1 MTESLAVVHC
11 EGWNPSSRE
20 IVGRLPV
27 AVAQQRDRAGEQYAF
42 CLVEKESR
50 RVVRVGE
57 IAWAAGFARL
67 WFLDAQG
74 RRERVAE
81 YRVLDG
87 RLFRLNSR
95 QWTYSFPAQP
105 EFDDD
110 AAHVKNEYMP
120 DGKSTRVVQP
130 QGKRGGSTHTEPEV
144 DAASLY
150 REMPQFPDWASFAE
164 LPAEATLTVEDP
176 AQEFAPPPWRP
187 AVALRGD
194 GIESAFAPGHRWTVM
209 DRPFVTDV
217 VEAGTVQMP
226 SGRLVA
232 TDPGWIDDDVEPFEI
247 TVAPG
252 DYPVQLGILRFE
264 DDPEHVRVTAAK
276 LVISPDPVASWE
288 LALVPG
294 QDPRMLGEN
303 EFYGFGVDTGTG
315 CFFDAAARAAF
326 EKILDVDSDEGL
338 VDDVMGART
347 AVVADPESG
356 ATLVAYASGW
366 GDGSYPTWIGRT
378 ASGEVACF
386 VSDMLILRHCTPV
399 KEEVMRS

>member
-11 EGWNPSSRE
+11 EGWDPAERK
-20 IVGRLPV
+20 IVGLLPV

-74 RRERVAE
+74 RRTRAVE

-87 RLFRLNSR
+87 SLFCLRTR
-95 QWTYSFPAQP
+95 EWTYSSPAQP
-105 EFDDD
+105 EFDDG
-110 AAHVKNEYMP
+110 AAFVKNTYSP
-120 DGKSTRVVQP
+120 DGKSARVVQP
-130 QGKRGGSTHTEPEV
+130 QGRRGGSTHTEPEV
-144 DAASLY
+144 DAAALH

-164 LPAEATLTVEDP
+164 LPADATLTVEDP
-176 AQEFAPPPWRP
+176 ALELAPPPWQP
-187 AVALRGD
+187 AVPLRGD
-194 GIESAFAPGHRWTVM
+194 GIESAFTSGRRWTVM

-217 VEAGTVQMP
+217 VEAGTVRMP
-226 SGRLVA
+226 SGRLIA
-232 TDPGWIDDDVEPFEI
+232 TDPGWIDDNVEPFDT

-252 DYPVQLGILRFE
+252 DYRVQLGILRFE
-264 DDPEHVRVTAAK
+264 DDPGHVRVTAAK

-288 LALVPG
+288 LALTPG
-294 QDPRMLGEN
+294 QDPRVLGEN
-303 EFYGFGVDTGTG
+303 EFYGFGVDSGTG
-315 CFFDAAARAAF
+315 CFFDAAARTAF
-326 EKILDVDSDEGL
+326 EKILDVDADEGL
-338 VDDVMGART
+338 IDDVMGAKT
-347 AVVADPESG
+347 AVIADPESD

-399 KEEVMRS
+399 TEEVLS